1 MSEPQWLD
9 NFSQSS
15 TAGMAD
21 SIFTD
26 NLMDSGELYI
36 VAQCSTFTDILVRCA
51 GALFKMFLAA
61 FILSALCSSSIG
73 LHSSLI
79 LCREGEGLVA
89 AFISAL

>member
-26 NLMDSGELYI
+26 NLMEWIVHSGKLYI
-36 VAQCSTFTDILVRCA
+36 VAQCSTFTDILVLCTC
-51 GALFKMFLAA
+51 ALFKMFLAA
-61 FILSALCSSSIG
+61 FILSALCS
-73 LHSSLI
+73 
-79 LCREGEGLVA
+79 LVY
-89 AFISAL
+89 IPV

>member
-26 NLMDSGELYI
+26 NLMDWI
-36 VAQCSTFTDILVRCA
+36 VH
-51 GALFKMFLAA
+51 
-61 FILSALCSSSIG
+61 LCSAVVDCVV
-73 LHSSLI
+73 HSGTL
-79 LCREGEGLVA
+79 
-89 AFISAL
+89 

>member
-36 VAQCSTFTDILVRCA
+36 VAQCSTFIDILVHCA
-51 GALFKMFLAA
+51 GAL
-61 FILSALCSSSIG
+61 
-73 LHSSLI
+73 LI
-79 LCREGEGLVA
+79 VMVPL
-89 AFISAL
+89 ISYSNFT

>member
-26 NLMDSGELYI
+26 NLMEWI
-36 VAQCSTFTDILVRCA
+36 VANCTL
-51 GALFKMFLAA
+51 
-61 FILSALCSSSIG
+61 
-73 LHSSLI
+73 
-79 LCREGEGLVA
+79 
-89 AFISAL
+89 